1 MRHKVEFKSVDTGIR
16 AKIEESIAMC
26 TISRA
31 KLRRERKNGDEERGG
46 RERRQGERRGKE
58 KEERKGGNSEGDGKA
73 RRRAREGESLIY
85 LRLRISVSRQSVV
98 IRARRYCGVCSVPL
112 NFRADTRSIHL

>member
-1 MRHKVEFKSVDTGIR
+1 
-16 AKIEESIAMC
+16 MC

-98 IRARRYCGVCSVPL
+98 TSPTILWGLRRAIELSG
-112 NFRADTRSIHL
+112 